1 MHNNLIEYLYINM
14 DSSIVITDTPTL
26 TGSSIS
32 DTITAKSIA
41 PSASSSS
48 STSSV
53 SSFSNGK
60 YGKIIRYVLIGA
72 VLLFLAV
79 NLFSYLG
86 KNSGIF
92 SLFGDT
98 VKQTTNNTAK
108 GTKGVVNAG
117 ANVIDSGVNLLEKG
131 AKEIVHGSSKAVKS
145 GVHLLEKGID
155 GKSGKKKRNK
165 IDDKTQGTGQALNDA
180 VKKYKNSPSTPVP
193 DDAGSRTQS
202 NKAVGKSGYCYI
214 GEDRGFRSCIQVNE
228 TDTCMSGDIFPTRD
242 ICINPNLRE

>member
-1 MHNNLIEYLYINM
+1 M

-26 TGSSIS
+26 TGSRIS
-32 DTITAKSIA
+32 DTITSNMTTA
-41 PSASSSS
+41 PISSNGA
-48 STSSV
+48 
-53 SSFSNGK
+53 NGK
-60 YGKIIRYVLIGA
+60 YGKIIRYILIGA

-86 KNSGIF
+86 KNSGIM

-98 VKQTTNNTAK
+98 VKQTTNNTSK
-108 GTKGVVNAG
+108 GTKGVVSAG
-117 ANVIDSGVNLLEKG
+117 ANAIDGGVNILEKG
-131 AKEIVHGSSKAVKS
+131 AKDVIHAGSKVVTS

-155 GKSGKKKRNK
+155 GKSGKQKRNK
-165 IDDKTQGTGQALNDA
+165 VDDKSQGTGQALTHA
-180 VKKYKNSPSTPVP
+180 VNNPPPAPVP

-202 NKAVGKSGYCYI
+202 NKASGKSGYCYI

-228 TDTCMSGDIFPTRD
+228 SDTCMSGDIFPTRD

>member
-41 PSASSSS
+41 PSS
-48 STSSV
+48 STSSSV
-53 SSFSNGK
+53 SSNGK
-60 YGKIIRYVLIGA
+60 YGNIIRYVLIGA

-86 KNSGIF
+86 KKSGILG
-92 SLFGDT
+92 LFGDT
-98 VKQTTNNTAK
+98 VKQTANNTAK
-108 GTKGVVNAG
+108 GTKGVVNTG

-145 GVHLLEKGID
+145 GIHLLEKGID
-155 GKSGKKKRNK
+155 GKNGKKKRNK

-180 VKKYKNSPSTPVP
+180 VKKYKNPPPAPIP

>member
-32 DTITAKSIA
+32 DTITSKLT
-41 PSASSSS
+41 S
-48 STSSV
+48 STIP
-53 SSFSNGK
+53 SNGATGK

-86 KNSGIF
+86 KKSGIM

-98 VKQTTNNTAK
+98 VKQTANNTAK
-108 GTKGVVNAG
+108 GTKGVISAG
-117 ANVIDSGVNLLEKG
+117 AQAIDSGVNLLEKG
-131 AKEIVHGSSKAVKS
+131 IN
-145 GVHLLEKGID
+145 

-165 IDDKTQGTGQALNDA
+165 VDDKSQGVGQALKDA
-180 VKKYKNSPSTPVP
+180 VDNPPPAPIP

-202 NKAVGKSGYCYI
+202 NKASGKSGYCYI

-228 TDTCMSGDIFPTRD
+228 SDTCMSGDIFPTRD